1 MPSTRQLEL
10 ELGMTTCCDFD
21 MPLVLASTPAR
32 LVHVLS
38 TILILYRLVKVDKL
52 CKQAYAMATV
62 DISHY

>member
-1 MPSTRQLEL
+1 MH
-10 ELGMTTCCDFD
+10 TCCDFD
-21 MPLVLASTPAR
+21 MPLVPASTPAR